1 MLRYDNGYCSQPM
14 RYAIRCYMG
23 PGATKAMKGA
33 ATCVRRIA
41 MPSLA
46 LGACAAVLFAAQS
59 LSHSFDYHAV
69 IKTLRRLPPEVVTRS
84 LVATLVSYFA
94 LVGRDAAALRA
105 LDIKVPRPLLWIGAT
120 AGSALGNAIGFGAL
134 TGGAVRLRV
143 FGAAGVGAAQIARLT
158 ALTSTTFALAL
169 LIFGCLGLAVAPDSI
184 ANMIHVATAPLRA
197 GGIAGLVAIT
207 ALLVWCLS
215 ERRSRALSRLNLSIT
230 LQEVFA
236 QFVLVAIDV
245 AGAGLSLYVLLPSVH
260 IDAVTFLAIYTIALL
275 LGVIGHTP
283 GGIGVFEAVVV
294 FALGHAAPPAAVV
307 AALLAYRAIYFLLPL
322 LLAGALLAA
331 FEVRSIARRLAPP
344 GLAAASPR
352 VASLAPMFLGAI
364 TFAIGAWL
372 LVSGAT
378 PAFGKRL
385 ALLEMALPLWV
396 VEGSQLAV
404 SVLGVA
410 LLFVARGLLRRLDGA
425 WWLAMIIASASL
437 VLSLAKGLAF
447 LEAGVLGFLVILL
460 IATRHRFNRPA
471 SLFQQRFSL
480 SWCIAIAVVLIVAF
494 WVLFFAFRDV
504 PYSREMWWQFEFDE
518 KASRALRA
526 TTGASLFA
534 FALALWQLLRPGAG
548 RLAPPTPEDLRTAA
562 QIVRAQERSDAVLAM
577 MGDKSFVFSRSR
589 HAFLMYAKRGRSWV
603 ALHDPVGPPKEWP
616 ELIGQFV
623 ALAHAHGGRA
633 AFYQVRPDALPL
645 YLDAGLKLMKLGEEA
660 CIALHNFSLE
670 GPQRTR
676 LRYAMKRGER
686 DGLTTEVV
694 DSACI
699 PDLLPILRDVSNA
712 WLTRRQAREK
722 SFSVAAFDA
731 DYLAAQSVM
740 LVRQNG
746 RPVAF
751 ATFMTTDL
759 HTEATV
765 GVMRHLPTASPYA
778 MELLFT
784 KLALHLKQEGF
795 RRLSLGMAPLS
806 GLTPKPLAGHW
817 HHIGHLLWRFG
828 GRLYNFRGLRTFKS
842 KFDPDWQ
849 PRYLAA
855 TGSLGPFLTL
865 ADLAVLAGN
874 KS

>member
-1 MLRYDNGYCSQPM
+1 
-14 RYAIRCYMG
+14 
-23 PGATKAMKGA
+23 
-33 ATCVRRIA
+33 

-46 LGACAAVLFAAQS
+46 LAACAVALFAAQS

-69 IKTLRRLPPEVVTRS
+69 IKTLHRLPPEVMARS
-84 LVATLVSYFA
+84 FLATLISYLA

-105 LDIKVPRPLLWIGAT
+105 LGIKVSSPLLWIGAT

-134 TGGAVRLRV
+134 TGGAVRLRI
-143 FGAAGVGAAQIARLT
+143 FGASGVNAVQIARLT
-158 ALTSTTFALAL
+158 ALTTTTFGLAL
-169 LIFGCLGLAVAPDSI
+169 LIFGCLGLIAAPGPI
-184 ANMIHVATAPLRA
+184 AGILHVHPAPLR
-197 GGIAGLVAIT
+197 GGGVAALIATT
-207 ALLVWCLS
+207 ALLAWCFS
-215 ERRSRALSRLNLSIT
+215 GGRSRLLSRLNLAVPMRELI
-230 LQEVFA
+230 A
-236 QFVLVAIDV
+236 QFVLVGIDV
-245 AGAGLSLYVLLPSVH
+245 AGAGLSLYVLLPSAH
-260 IDAVTFLAIYTIALL
+260 IDVVTFLAVYTIALL

-283 GGIGVFEAVVV
+283 GGIGVFEAVVI
-294 FALGHAAPPAAVV
+294 FALGHATPPAAVV

-331 FEVRSIARRLAPP
+331 FEVGSIARRLAPP
-344 GLAAASPR
+344 GLTTPSPR

-396 VEGSQLAV
+396 VEGSQLV
-404 SVLGVA
+404 GSVLGVM

-425 WWLAMIIASASL
+425 WWLAMIIASVSL

-447 LEAGVLGFLVILL
+447 IEAGALGFLVILL
-460 IATRHRFNRPA
+460 AATRHRFDRPA

-480 SWCIAIAVVLIVAF
+480 SWCIAIGVVLIVAF
-494 WVLFFAFRDV
+494 WVLFFAFREV
-504 PYSREMWWQFEFDE
+504 PYSRELWWEFEFDE

-534 FALALWQLLRPGAG
+534 FALALWQLLRPAAG
-548 RLAPPTPEDLRTAA
+548 RLAPPTSEDLRTAA
-562 QIVRAQERSDAVLAM
+562 LIVRAQERSDAVLAM

-589 HAFLMYAKRGRSWV
+589 RAFLMYAKRGRSWV
-603 ALHDPVGPPKEWP
+603 ALHDPVGPPEEWP

-676 LRYAMKRGER
+676 LRYALKRGER
-686 DGLTTEVV
+686 DGLTAEIVEP
-694 DSACI
+694 ACA
-699 PDLLPILRDVSNA
+699 PDLLPTLRQVSDA
-712 WLTRRQAREK
+712 WLARRHAREK
-722 SFSVAAFDA
+722 SFSVAAFD
-731 DYLAAQSVM
+731 DGYLSAQTVM
-740 LVRQNG
+740 LVRQSG

-765 GVMRHLPTASPYA
+765 GVMRHQPTASPYA
-778 MELLFT
+778 MEFLFT
-784 KLALHLKQEGF
+784 KLALHLKHEGF

-817 HHIGHLLWRFG
+817 HTLGHLLWRFG

-855 TGSLGPFLTL
+855 TGSLGPFITL

-874 KS
+874 RS